1 MRKTNILQLSVYN
14 ITQKIMDSLV
24 NPCHRAVLFSI
35 VSESKIANQISEDL
49 NISLSAVYKTLG
61 KLEELTLV
69 FVEKFEFKDG
79 KKVKFYKSRIGNA
92 EIALHGD
99 DAILKLEGG
108 KEFFLD
114 ELKNKKLIGY
124 GGQEMTYDFLNSLDR
139 YSQTSNWKSK
149 FNGLNFF
156 KR

>member
-1 MRKTNILQLSVYN
+1 MLVNEMKKSVVREAMPKPNILQLSEYN

-99 DAILKLEGG
+99 DAILKLYP
-108 KEFFLD
+108 
-114 ELKNKKLIGY
+114 NKSAID
-124 GGQEMTYDFLNSLDR
+124 M
-139 YSQTSNWKSK
+139 
-149 FNGLNFF
+149 
-156 KR
+156 